1 METSDIILD
10 ASGFQEV
17 NGDFKT
23 GDNAN
28 NLLSYIVQAHPGA
41 YKEFPT
47 LGVGIDSYLNGTEN
61 IQQIQSNIIQQISS
75 DKPFPNPDVDLEDYP
90 STIKINGA
98 SFDLV

>member
-1 METSDIILD
+1 METFDIILD
-10 ASGFQEV
+10 DTGFIEV
-17 NGDFKT
+17 DGDFKT
-23 GDNAN
+23 GANDN

-47 LGVGIDSYLNGTEN
+47 LGVGIDRYLNGSEN
-61 IQQIQSNIIQQISS
+61 IQQIESNIIQQISS
-75 DKPFPNPDVDLEDYP
+75 DKPFPNPDVDMEDYP